1 MGIVL
6 VISDEEVEVWFTSV
20 AENPFL
26 VTMIAQPPYHG
37 GHGVVAEM
45 GPEGSVVSGEN
56 NES

>member
-1 MGIVL
+1 MVYICGREP
-6 VISDEEVEVWFTSV
+6 ISRHNDST
-20 AENPFL
+20 
-26 VTMIAQPPYHG
+26 TPYHG